1 MIVMILSD
9 FEQSLAISRLC
20 EDILESN
27 ERIFFVS
34 SLNYN
39 GRVLESKFRNDSIL
53 TKMSKSETEM
63 FFMQRTLQTSLS
75 KEFDDL
81 VGPLNFI
88 IVQRE
93 TFLELIFPYTKGL
106 ILVVCDLDVIPN
118 YLAKRILFV
127 LRDFDWASKNPQ
139 IYNA

>member
-1 MIVMILSD
+1 MLVMISSD
-9 FEQSLAISRLC
+9 FKQSLAISRLC
-20 EDILESN
+20 DDILESN

-34 SLNYN
+34 SINYN
-39 GRVLESKFRNDSIL
+39 GRVFESRSRNDSVL
-53 TKMSKSETEM
+53 TKLSKSETEM

-75 KEFDDL
+75 KEFDDI

-88 IVQRE
+88 TVQRE
-93 TFLELIFPYTKGL
+93 TFLELIFPYTEGL
-106 ILVVCDLDVIPN
+106 ILVVCDLDVVPN

-127 LRDFDWASKNPQ
+127 LRDFDWASKNSQ

>member
-1 MIVMILSD
+1 MISSD
-9 FEQSLAISRLC
+9 FKQSLTISRLC

-27 ERIFFVS
+27 EQIFFVS
-34 SLNYN
+34 SINYN
-39 GRVLESKFRNDSIL
+39 GRVFESKFRNDSIL

-75 KEFDDL
+75 KEFDDI

-88 IVQRE
+88 TVQRE